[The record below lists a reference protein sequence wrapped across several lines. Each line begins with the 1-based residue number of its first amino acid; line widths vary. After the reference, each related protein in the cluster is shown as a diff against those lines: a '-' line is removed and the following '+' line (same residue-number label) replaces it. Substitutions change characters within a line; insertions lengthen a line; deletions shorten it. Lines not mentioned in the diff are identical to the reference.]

1 VTTAQPQGSDDLAVA
16 YLVSQYPA
24 LSHAFIERE
33 VHALRERGTRV
44 DTFTL
49 NPCPQ
54 QQLASQAMREDA
66 RTTYV
71 VKDKRRAAL
80 ANLALLRT
88 QPDAW
93 LRGLSRA
100 LRTGELTPRARL
112 WQLFYFAEAVT
123 LHREMRRRGLRH
135 VHVHFANAAADVAR
149 LTVALAKDLGED
161 WSWSFSMHG
170 PTEFEAVQ
178 RFDLPAKVR
187 SAGGVACI
195 SDFCRSQLMRMVDPA
210 VWPRLDVVRMT
221 VDPEAYPP
229 PPEGRVRTEGEPLRV
244 LYVGRLVPEK
254 GGPVLLDAVTE
265 LRDAG
270 VPLRVRMV
278 GAGPLHE
285 TLAATIAARAL
296 GDVVELVG
304 PLGQDDLPLEY
315 READVFCLPSFQ
327 EGLPVVLM
335 EAMSTELPVVTT
347 RIAGVTELVRD
358 GQTGHVIP
366 AGRADLLAQALRE
379 VAADPARRATQGA
392 AGRAAVLQ
400 EFTPGTAAP
409 AMQAFLARFG
419 AARDR
424 R

>member
-1 VTTAQPQGSDDLAVA
+1 MPDQHTTDAGDLGVA

-33 VHALRERGTRV
+33 VHALRGHGARV

-49 NPCPQ
+49 NPCPPE
-54 QQLASQAMREDA
+54 QLVSATMREDA
-66 RTTYV
+66 RQTYV

-80 ANLALLRT
+80 ANLALLRS
-88 QPDAW
+88 QPDVW
-93 LRGLSRA
+93 LRGVRRA
-100 LRTGELTPRARL
+100 LRTGELAPRPRL
-112 WQLFYFAEAVT
+112 WQLFYLAEAVT

-149 LTVALAKDLGED
+149 LTVALARDLGED

-170 PTEFEAVQ
+170 PTEFESVE

-187 SAGGVACI
+187 SADGVACI

-221 VDPEAYPP
+221 VDPQDYPP
-229 PPEGRVRTEGEPLRV
+229 PAQPRARTASDPLRV

-254 GGPVLLDAVTE
+254 GGPVLLDAVTR
-265 LRDAG
+265 LREEG

-285 TLAATIAARAL
+285 SLARTISERGL

-304 PLGQDDLPLEY
+304 PLGQEQLPDEY
-315 READVFCLPSFQ
+315 RQADVFCLPSFQ

-347 RIAGVTELVRD
+347 RIAGITELVVD
-358 GQTGHVIP
+358 GENGHVIP
-366 AGRADLLAQALRE
+366 AGRADLLAQALSE
-379 VAADPARRATQGA
+379 VACRPELSAAQGA
-392 AGRAAVLQ
+392 AGRAAVLR
-400 EFTPGTAAP
+400 EFTPSTAAP
-409 AMQAFLARFG
+409 GMIAFLRRVTEGRARS
-419 AARDR
+419 
-424 R
+424 